1 MGTKVWQV
9 NFLTLHTRASGHPI
23 LELIVQSIRVCA
35 DGGAN
40 GTSMTKATLKPQDL
54 TPRSWGE
61 SQPCYTVTHHQ
72 VNFW

>member
-40 GTSMTKATLKPQDL
+40 GTSMTKATLK
-54 TPRSWGE
+54 
-61 SQPCYTVTHHQ
+61 YI
-72 VNFW
+72 